1 MCQDSGSPQGTELV
15 ASPWELF
22 ELSAHGAEIYSEPQQ
37 QPQQLPHSLASMGPP
52 PPLPRNRERGVQS
65 EGLAA
70 VLLSE
75 R

>member
-22 ELSAHGAEIYSEPQQ
+22 ELSAHGAEIYSEPRQ

-52 PPLPRNRERGVQS
+52 PHPYPGTESVGSRVKGWQQCC
-65 EGLAA
+65 
-70 VLLSE
+70 
-75 R
+75 